1 MDFLRRQ
8 WVNIPYPEQDLTGQT
23 TIVTGANIGLGLEAA
38 RHFTRMGASK
48 VILAC
53 RSASKGQEAVKS
65 IEKSTQKQ
73 GICEVWPLDMEDFDS
88 IKAFAKRAE
97 KLDRIDVMLENAGVS
112 FPEYTW
118 SEKANMETTIAV
130 NVVGTFLL
138 SLLILPVL
146 RKSGKEHGV
155 MPRLTITSSDVHIW
169 VRILSSASKFR
180 GTRLTFL
187 LQAKFAE
194 RKESSIFEA
203 LKKDNK
209 EYIADRYSTSK
220 LLEVFTVR
228 ALAAQMTS
236 GPHASEKVILNAV
249 NPGLCHSSLS
259 RNITGIQSG
268 VFYVMKQ
275 VLARTTE
282 VGGRTL
288 VASAVAGEES
298 HGKYMSEAKITEP
311 SVFVR
316 SDEGKETQQRVYKE
330 LMGILEKIQP
340 GVTGNI

>member
-169 VRILSSASKFR
+169 
-180 GTRLTFL
+180 
-187 LQAKFAE
+187 AKFAE